1 MGILSVQQAEEI
13 KTKALELMS
22 LTSLQESRRPSKRT
36 YFRPAKQ
43 EKRLAKIKFLNPD
56 RLVFCNVCR
65 KRVEANSAV
74 EVIGGGEQG
83 HKTFWM
89 CREHM

>member
-13 KTKALELMS
+13 KTKALEFMGLM
-22 LTSLQESRRPSKRT
+22 SLQESGRSSKRI
-36 YFRPAKQ
+36 YFRPIKQ
-43 EKRLAKIKFLNPD
+43 EKRLIKIKFLSPD
-56 RLVFCNVCR
+56 RLVFCKVCR
-65 KRVEANSAV
+65 KRVEANTAV
-74 EVIGGGEQG
+74 EVIGGSEQG

>member
-13 KTKALELMS
+13 KTKALEFMNLM
-22 LTSLQESRRPSKRT
+22 SLQESRRPSKRI
-36 YFRPAKQ
+36 YFRPIKQ
-43 EKRLAKIKFLNPD
+43 EKRLTKIKSLSSD
-56 RLVFCNVCR
+56 RLVFCKVCR
-65 KRVEANSAV
+65 KRVEANTAV
-74 EVIGGGEQG
+74 EVIGGSEQG

>member
-13 KTKALELMS
+13 KTKALELIS
-22 LTSLQESRRPSKRT
+22 PTNPQESRRPSKRI
-36 YFRPAKQ
+36 YFRPVKQ
-43 EKRLAKIKFLNPD
+43 EKRLTKIKFLNRD
-56 RLVFCNVCR
+56 RLVFCKVCR
-65 KRVEANSAV
+65 KRAEAITAV
-74 EVIGGGEQG
+74 EVIGGSEQG

>member
-1 MGILSVQQAEEI
+1 MGIMSVQQAEEL
-13 KTKALELMS
+13 KMKALFSMDAISS
-22 LTSLQESRRPSKRT
+22 LENRRPSKRI
-36 YFRPAKQ
+36 YFRPVKQ
-43 EKRLAKIKFLNPD
+43 KKRITKIKFLNPD

-74 EVIGGGEQG
+74 EVIGGSEQG

-89 CREHM
+89 CREHV

>member
-13 KTKALELMS
+13 KGKALELMS
-22 LTSLQESRRPSKRT
+22 LQSLQESRRSSKRI
-36 YFRPAKQ
+36 YFRPIKQ
-43 EKRLAKIKFLNPD
+43 EKRLTEIMFLSPD
-56 RLVFCNVCR
+56 RLVLCNVCR
-65 KRVEANSAV
+65 KRVEANSSV
-74 EVIGGGEQG
+74 EVIGGSEQG